1 MLPDPICFIDLETTG
16 ASFNY
21 DRVIEV
27 GILRVEKGQVVKTF
41 NTLINPH
48 CSLSPDIE
56 LLTGIR
62 SSDLENAPSF
72 YEVKNEILEVLDGA
86 TFAAHNARFD
96 YAFLKSE
103 FKRQEITFNA
113 RCLCTVKLSRK
124 LFPEFSH
131 HNLSALIERFSF
143 SCENRHRAFDDA
155 KVLWD
160 FCQLIQK
167 QFDRQVIEEAIKKVM
182 KRPSLPAK
190 LKKEDLNNL
199 PELPGVYIFYGENG
213 MPLYV
218 GKSINIRERVLSHF
232 SADIESQKEMNIAQ
246 QVESIETLITNGELG
261 ALLKESELIKKLQP
275 LYNRVLR
282 YKKRI
287 LVLKRKATKG
297 MLDEYSQVELIETD
311 QLTPSDLD
319 DVLAIFKNKRSARQF
334 LVEATK
340 EYDLCEKLLG
350 LEKTSTSC
358 FGYRLGRCNGG
369 CIQKEAP
376 VRYNMRFE
384 MAFAHSKI
392 TQWPFNGPI
401 IIRDSK
407 NTESSDLFLVD
418 KWCFAGSLDQTQDLE
433 GMELKEISFDLD
445 TYKILKRHLLSKDHI
460 KNIQELK
467 I

>member
-27 GILRVEKGQVVKTF
+27 GIIRVEKGQVIKTF
-41 NTLINPH
+41 NSLINPH
-48 CSLSPDIE
+48 CLLSPEIE

-62 SSDLENAPSF
+62 SIDLENAPSF
-72 YEVKNEILEVLDGA
+72 YEVKNEILEILDGT

-113 RCLCTVKLSRK
+113 KCLCTVKLSRK
-124 LFPEFSH
+124 LFPQFSH
-131 HNLSALIERFSF
+131 HNLTALIERFNF

-160 FCQLIQK
+160 FCQLIQT
-167 QFDRQVIEEAIKKVM
+167 QFEAEVIEEAIKKVM
-182 KRPSLPAK
+182 KRPSVPVK
-190 LKKEDLNNL
+190 LKEGELDNL

-232 SADIESQKEMNIAQ
+232 SADTESQKEMSIAQ
-246 QVESIETLITNGELG
+246 QIESIETIVTNGELG

-282 YKKRI
+282 YKRRI
-287 LVLKRKATKG
+287 LVLKRAETKG
-297 MLDEYSQVELIETD
+297 MMDEYSRVELIETD

-319 DVLAIFKNKRSARQF
+319 SVLAIFKNKRSAKQF
-334 LVEATK
+334 LVNAAK
-340 EYDLCEKLLG
+340 DHDLCEKLLG
-350 LEKTSTSC
+350 LEKTSTAC
-358 FGYRLGRCNGG
+358 FGYRLGRCKGG
-369 CIQKEAP
+369 CVKKETP
-376 VRYNMRFE
+376 IKYNMRFE

-392 TQWPFNGPI
+392 TQWPFKGPI
-401 IIRDSK
+401 IIKDSK
-407 NTESSDLFLVD
+407 NTESCDLFLVD
-418 KWCFAGSLDQTQDLE
+418 KWCFAGALDQTQGLD
-433 GMELKEISFDLD
+433 GIELSKINFDLD
-445 TYKILKRHLLSKDHI
+445 TYKILKRHLLSSDNI